1 MGPNVGGNRGAD
13 GVLTR
18 TKACAAR
25 PVDRKLRY
33 VESLDP
39 DALLGMMFANR
50 RYGIGDC
57 FGIGGIN
64 EIIEVGQI
72 QAPLPQTG
80 HFVVC
85 QRADA
90 CPIAVRS

>member
-25 PVDRKLRY
+25 PVDHNLRH

-39 DALLGMMFANR
+39 DTLLGMMFSN
-50 RYGIGDC
+50 
-57 FGIGGIN
+57 
-64 EIIEVGQI
+64 QI